1 MLQKIS
7 SVFVVY
13 RRKPLTG
20 SPDPTHA
27 IGTDKP
33 CKSDKSIGAIRSIY
47 VTLTIIIVSFGF
59 VGNALILIVMCNKAF
74 NKTSTSVYLSALAV
88 SDSLMLFAG
97 PLSVNVFRTNMS
109 LKIDLRTI
117 HLSIC
122 WILKILIYWARYFS
136 SFCLASITV
145 ERLIV
150 ILKPHK

>member
-1 MLQKIS
+1 MNTTDNIWNFS
-7 SVFVVY
+7 SHAFVNE
-13 RRKPLTG
+13 
-20 SPDPTHA
+20 SN
-27 IGTDKP
+27 
-33 CKSDKSIGAIRSIY
+33 KSIAAIRSIY

-97 PLSVNVFRTNMS
+97 PLCVNVFRTDMS

-117 HLSIC
+117 HLSTC
-122 WILKILIYWARYFS
+122 WILKVLIYWARYFS